1 MLNATIFNPSN
12 NDLKTKVKSVRDVQ
26 KAFEGI
32 KASFDHTKTNG
43 YNSALGTEEE
53 LKEAYTISQN
63 SYKKAINSLSE
74 GELKKARK
82 ENLLST
88 EEFQKLSVEKH
99 KTKVQA
105 IRSEEKNKSHTKD
118 HSHKK

>member
-1 MLNATIFNPSN
+1 MINATIFNPTDN
-12 NDLKTKVKSVRDVQ
+12 NLEAKVKSVRDVQ
-26 KAFEGI
+26 KAYHGV
-32 KASFDHTKTNG
+32 KASLKISKANG

-53 LKEAYTISQN
+53 LKEALEISQN
-63 SYKKAINSLSE
+63 SYNQAIKSLSE

-88 EEFQKLSVEKH
+88 EEFQKLSIEKH
-99 KTKVQA
+99 KTKVQV
-105 IRSEEKNKSHTKD
+105 IRSEQKNKSHTKD